1 MRVLAVDTSSARG
14 SVILTENGI
23 ALAETRLASSIQH
36 SERLFA
42 SVEFILRFAPFSLAD
57 VDIFAATRGP
67 GSFTG
72 LRIGLAAME
81 GFAAAYGKPSAGIT
95 TLEALAWKLGI
106 DNEFIAPVIDA
117 RRGEV
122 YVALYRRSDGLL
134 VQQLPP
140 VCVELSEWLRAAPSG
155 VIHFLGDGALRYRA
169 SLNNPAWRVHDTD
182 PYLAGAVAAMTD
194 ASQYGRLEPL
204 YVRRTD
210 AEMARERRR

>member
-14 SVILTENGI
+14 SVVLTENGI

-42 SVEFILRFAPFSLAD
+42 SVEFIFRFAPFSLPD
-57 VDIFAATRGP
+57 VDVFAATRGP

-81 GFAAAYGKPSAGIT
+81 GFAAAYGKPSAGVS
-95 TLEALAWKLGI
+95 TLEALAWKLEI
-106 DNEFIAPVIDA
+106 DDELIAPMIDA

-122 YVALYRRSDGLL
+122 YVALYRRSAGRLIE
-134 VQQLPP
+134 QLPP
-140 VCVELSEWLRAAPSG
+140 VCVEPDEWLGGLPQD
-155 VIHFLGDGALRYRA
+155 VIHFCGDGAIRYRA
-169 SLNNPAWRVHDTD
+169 LLDRTAWRVHDTD
-182 PYLAGAVAAMTD
+182 LYLATAVAAMTE
-194 ASQYGRLEPL
+194 ASQHRRLEPL

-210 AEMARERRR
+210 AEVARERRS